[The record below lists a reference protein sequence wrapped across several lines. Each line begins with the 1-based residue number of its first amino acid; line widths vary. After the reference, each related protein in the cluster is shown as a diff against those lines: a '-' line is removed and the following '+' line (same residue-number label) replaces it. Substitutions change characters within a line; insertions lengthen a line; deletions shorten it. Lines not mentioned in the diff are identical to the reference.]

1 MIDLFCEK
9 DFDSTDRSC
18 IADLST
24 GYLFSG
30 LVHSFIAVVSPL
42 KKIIV
47 LILWMAISALLVI
60 SIHKLFSL
68 PDEIAGGLYFI
79 TIGIAVSSVLNY
91 YKKQESA

>member
-9 DFDSTDRSC
+9 NFDSAGRSY
-18 IADLST
+18 IIDFST
-24 GYLFSG
+24 GYLSG
-30 LVHSFIAVVSPL
+30 SLGHPFITMVSPL

-47 LILWMAISALLVI
+47 LILWMAISAFLVI

-91 YKKQESA
+91 YKKRESV

>member
-9 DFDSTDRSC
+9 DFDSASRSYITDFS
-18 IADLST
+18 IGSLS
-24 GYLFSG
+24 GSLG
-30 LVHSFIAVVSPL
+30 HPFIAMVSPL